1 MNVHEFQE
9 KVADYANEH
18 GLIQSGDNVVVAL
31 SGGADSVALLHV
43 LMALNVNCYALHC
56 NFRLRGAESDRD
68 ELFVRDLCTFLG
80 VPLSVT
86 HFDVAGYEREH
97 KVSTEMACRE
107 LRYAWFEEKRVILG
121 AKYIAVAHHHDDNI
135 ETFFLNMLRG
145 TGINGLSGIKPK
157 NGNIIRPLLC
167 VTRKD
172 VETYLSSCNLSF
184 VTDSTNLENDFK
196 RNKIR
201 NVLIPVFKDLFPDFE
216 QGINRTFANIQGCA
230 DFYHYSVSHIKSRCV
245 CDSHVEVIGIDL
257 KPLLEINKG
266 RETALYEILKDY
278 GFNSDQVKDMCNTIS
293 QSDRIG
299 KRYISKC
306 YEAVMGREEIE
317 IFPNKKDNIVA
328 EKTINL
334 REMLN
339 AKNVNNEFSVEL
351 IEKESGNIGRIAVDG
366 KSTIALSTKI
376 LNDDISLVL
385 REWRQGDVIHPYGMN
400 GSKLVSDLFV
410 DNKYTESQKRRTKV
424 LAIEQ
429 EVLWVLGL
437 RASRKYAVNATDSS
451 YLKLSL
457 KNNTYH
463 TYKNMI

>member
-1 MNVHEFQE
+1 MNAHEFQE
-9 KVADYANEH
+9 KVADYVKEQ

-43 LMALNVNCYALHC
+43 LNALNINCYALHC
-56 NFRLRGAESDRD
+56 NFGLRGVESDRD
-68 ELFVRDLCTFLG
+68 ELFVRELCSSLD
-80 VPLSVT
+80 VPLKVKR
-86 HFDVAGYEREH
+86 FNVPDYERTY

-107 LRYAWFEEKRVILG
+107 LRYAWFEDERVELG
-121 AKYIAVAHHHDDNI
+121 ATVIAVAHHHDDNV

-172 VETYLSSCNLSF
+172 VEAYLESCNISF

-201 NVLIPVFKDLFPDFE
+201 NVLIPAFKEQFPDFE
-216 QGINRTFANIQGCA
+216 QGLNRTLDNIQGCA
-230 DFYHYSVSHIKSRCV
+230 DFYNYSVSQIKSQCV
-245 CDSHVEVIGIDL
+245 CDSHVEVIKIGL
-257 KPLLEINKG
+257 KPLLEINNG
-266 RETALYEILKDY
+266 RETALFEIVKDY
-278 GFNSDQVKDMCNTIS
+278 GFNSEQVKEMCNIIS
-293 QSDRIG
+293 QSNRIG

-306 YEAVMGREEIE
+306 YEAVIGREGIE
-317 IFPNKKDNIVA
+317 IFPNKRDDIVT

-334 REMLN
+334 WEMLN
-339 AKNVNNEFSVEL
+339 TKNVNNEFSVEL
-351 IEKESGNIGRIAVDG
+351 IEKESGNIGLITVNG
-366 KSTIALSTKI
+366 KSVIALNTKI
-376 LNDDISLVL
+376 LDDDVSLVL
-385 REWRQGDVIHPYGMN
+385 REWRQGDVIHPYGMK

-424 LAIEQ
+424 LAIGH

-437 RASRKYAVNATDSS
+437 RATKRYSVHTTDRS

-457 KNNTYH
+457 K
-463 TYKNMI
+463 ISFCR